1 MVLLDDT
8 IKNQII
14 KYIDNII
21 NIPDNNWNM
30 FDLKMKIK
38 YIHHLCNL
46 FINEDILAG
55 KKNQLTIPLKSIK
68 PKKLI
73 HYCNFT
79 KSINSNLFKEYCQKI
94 LVYTFE
100 FRSKYVKITKRI
112 YFNYKNLPLIE
123 YNTILNEYNQIIYL
137 FLKENFNN
145 INITNL
151 FNNLTDS
158 NSDKLFNCG
167 DKNISINLDIIC
179 EKNIL
184 TLKFSN
190 NINITL
196 KLIYS
201 SDMITNNIPVV
212 YQIVLTN
219 YI

>member
-1 MVLLDDT
+1 MVLLDDAV
-8 IKNQII
+8 KNQII
-14 KYIDNII
+14 KHIDNII
-21 NIPDNNWNM
+21 NIPDINWNM

-38 YIHHLCNL
+38 FLHHMCNL
-46 FINEDILAG
+46 FINDKNLDS

-68 PKKLI
+68 PKKFI
-73 HYCNFT
+73 HFCNFT
-79 KSINSNLFKEYCQKI
+79 KSINSDLFKEYCQKI
-94 LVYTFE
+94 LVYTFD
-100 FRSKYVKITKRI
+100 FRSKYVKIIKRT

-123 YNTILNEYNQIIYL
+123 YNTILNEYNQMVYA
-137 FLKENFNN
+137 FLKQNFNN
-145 INITNL
+145 INIINL

-158 NSDKLFNCG
+158 NSDKLFIN
-167 DKNISINLDIIC
+167 NINLSINLDIIC
-179 EKNIL
+179 ENNIL

-190 NINITL
+190 NITITL